1 MGADS
6 ITVMYT
12 MAREFLL
19 PVLISVII
27 AIPIGWIIV
36 RNLLKQYAYRIDISF
51 YVFAGI
57 AAGAI
62 LIAMLTVSYQAFKAT
77 GINPAE
83 ALKVE

>member
-1 MGADS
+1 
-6 ITVMYT
+6 MYT

-62 LIAMLTVSYQAFKAT
+62 LIALMTVSYQAFKAT